1 MKFIFSFFLSVFI
14 SFSSIGQ
21 TFSLQELIKLSKM
34 NTDSFDTYVTSK
46 GFVFKDSKKEDDLE
60 KFTYA
65 LNLNLT
71 NLKASKF
78 ISLLKNF
85 MILDIKFPLQTY
97 DKNEYVKI
105 KNQIKTLGFK
115 LIDTAIF
122 TSDDGEVSNRFEY
135 SNGKSIISIYASSIS
150 FEVNFG
156 VKF

>member
-1 MKFIFSFFLSVFI
+1 
-14 SFSSIGQ
+14 
-21 TFSLQELIKLSKM
+21 M

-85 MILDIKFPLQTY
+85 MILDIKFPCRLMI
-97 DKNEYVKI
+97 KMNMSKLKI
-105 KNQIKTLGFK
+105 RLR
-115 LIDTAIF
+115 L
-122 TSDDGEVSNRFEY
+122 
-135 SNGKSIISIYASSIS
+135 
-150 FEVNFG
+150 
-156 VKF
+156 